1 MRAVSNA
8 GPLIHL
14 TKIGRLRIL
23 GNIFDEVIIPQTVKV
38 EVVDRGKEKGEPSAF
53 LIEDA
58 EWIRVAEDPPQ
69 ADELAERAGIHRGE
83 ACAILLAISLNI
95 PVLLDDSDARKFAIG
110 FGVEVV
116 GSIGLIMKAV
126 KMGLIAR
133 DEGLKDLEKLAG
145 VMWLSIDVYERARR
159 IVESL

>member
-8 GPLIHL
+8 GPLVHL
-14 TKIGRLRIL
+14 TRMGRLDIL
-23 GNIFDEVIIPQTVKV
+23 ENIFDEVIIPQTVKV
-38 EVVDRGKEKGEPSAF
+38 EVVDRGKEKGEPGAF

-69 ADELAERAGIHRGE
+69 AGELAERAGIHRGE
-83 ACAILLAISLNI
+83 ACGILLARSLNI

-133 DEGLKDLEKLAG
+133 DEGLKDLEKLTG
-145 VMWLSIDVYERARR
+145 VMWLSVDVYERARR
-159 IVESL
+159 IIESL